1 MTNFFCQPGGTT
13 VGGDVRVPGDKAI
26 SHRVLLLGSIAGGPT
41 HVRGFLES
49 ADCLVLQTALRDL
62 GVSFSR
68 QAGKLV
74 IMGVGAEGL
83 RPSSRPLDMGNSAG
97 AIRLLTALLAGQSF
111 DSTLTGDAGLMRRS
125 MDRIAIPLRL
135 MNADVTTANG
145 FPPVTIRGG
154 RSLRAVD
161 YEMPIPSPQLKSA
174 VLIAGLFASGR
185 THVIDPLP
193 TRDHTERLIRAFG
206 AEVLRDGPTVAIE
219 GGQSLQA
226 AKIDIPGD
234 FSSAA
239 FLLTLGVLSSARGL
253 TVRGV
258 GVNPTRTA
266 FLELLRQMG
275 ADIRVHPRSPLEKAA
290 SASTEPVADIEVR
303 ASRLRGITVPE
314 ALVSPALDELPAF
327 FIAAACAEG
336 ESLVRGAHE
345 LRAKKSDRLA
355 AMAQGLGRLGVEHEL
370 LPDGL
375 WIRGGSGFSGG
386 SVDSFGDHRIAM
398 AFAVAGSRAA
408 GPLEIRDVANVA
420 TSFPGFVQTAQSVG
434 LNIEAL

>member
-1 MTNFFCQPGGTT
+1 MTKFFCQPGGGA

-26 SHRVLLLGSIAGGPT
+26 SHRVLLLGSIAAGPT

-49 ADCLVLQTALRDL
+49 ADCLVLQTALREL

-68 QAGKLV
+68 QSGKLV
-74 IMGVGAEGL
+74 ILGVGADGL
-83 RPSSRPLDMGNSAG
+83 RPSSRPLDLGNSAG
-97 AIRLLTALLAGQSF
+97 AIRLLMALLAPQPF
-111 DSTLTGDAGLMRRS
+111 DFTLTGDAGLMRRS
-125 MDRIAIPLRL
+125 MERIAAPLRL
-135 MNADVTTANG
+135 MNADVTTTNG

-154 RSLRAVD
+154 RTLHAID
-161 YEMPIPSPQLKSA
+161 FEMPIPSPQLKA
-174 VLIAGLFASGR
+174 ALLIAGLFAEGR
-185 THVIDPLP
+185 THIVDPLP

-206 AEVLRDGPTVAIE
+206 AEVLRDGTTVAIE
-219 GGQSLQA
+219 GGQSLRGA
-226 AKIDIPGD
+226 RIDIPGD

-239 FLLTLGVLSSARGL
+239 FLITLGVLNAQRGL

-266 FLELLRQMG
+266 YLEILREMG
-275 ADIRVHPRSPLEKAA
+275 ADIRIHPRTPRDNPAR
-290 SASTEPVADIEVR
+290 ASTEPVADIEVR

-434 LNIEAL
+434 LQIEAL